1 MTNETIETTKT
12 IKTVTKDDAERIVDA
27 LVLAFSTDPAM
38 RWMYPNSHQ
47 YLTYFPKLVRTF
59 AGKAFEC
66 GTAYSVDNQAG
77 AALWFPPGVGIDE
90 EPLIAFF
97 EQTIC
102 QADRA
107 ELFAVFEQ
115 MGNYH
120 PNEPHW
126 YLALLGV
133 DPTQQGKGYGSALM
147 QHTLRECDR
156 HHQLAYLESSNAAT
170 ISFYEQHGFELL
182 GIIQEGASL
191 SIFPM
196 LRYPNKTIIMKRSNP
211 ISYCTHLS

>member
-1 MTNETIETTKT
+1 MTTEMIATTKN
-12 IKTVTKDDAERIVDA
+12 IQTVTKDDANQIVDT

-38 RWMYPNSHQ
+38 RWMYANPHH
-47 YLTYFPKLVRTF
+47 YLTHFRKLVTTF
-59 AGKAFEC
+59 AGKAFEH

-77 AALWFPPGVGIDE
+77 AALWLPPGVGIDE

-97 EQTIC
+97 NQTID
-102 QADRA
+102 QANQA

-120 PNEPHW
+120 PSEPHW

-133 DPTQQGKGYGSALM
+133 EPTQQGKGYGSALM
-147 QHTLRECDR
+147 QHTLMECDR
-156 HHQLAYLESSNAAT
+156 HHQLAYLESSNPTT

-182 GIIQEGASL
+182 GTIGEGASL

-196 LRYPNKTIIMKRSNP
+196 LRYPRSNH
-211 ISYCTHLS
+211 SQ